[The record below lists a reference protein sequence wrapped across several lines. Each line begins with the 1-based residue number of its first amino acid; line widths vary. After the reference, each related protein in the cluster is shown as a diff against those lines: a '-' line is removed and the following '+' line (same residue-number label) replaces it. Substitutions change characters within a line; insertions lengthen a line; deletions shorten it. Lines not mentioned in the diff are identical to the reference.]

1 MGSDRRWTSA
11 AGRAIGAALVLVL
24 WSSCGASG
32 SAGPAGVPRT
42 ETVVSLDA
50 NQLASLCDW
59 VNASVGGYGSIDNC
73 AGGGSRH
80 ANSTQQDCVDK
91 GFDVCP
97 SLTVGALED
106 CINAIGG
113 DLCQTDTA
121 PPCVSLYQCGSID
134 GGASS
139 GG

>member
-1 MGSDRRWTSA
+1 MGSEGTWTSA
-11 AGRAIGAALVLVL
+11 VGRVIGGALVLIL
-24 WSSCGASG
+24 WSSCGGSG
-32 SAGPAGVPRT
+32 NTGPAGVPRT
-42 ETVVSLDA
+42 ATVVSLDE

-59 VNASVGGYGSIDNC
+59 VNAGVGGYGSIDNC
-73 AGGGSRH
+73 DGGGSRH

-91 GFDVCP
+91 VFGGCP

-106 CINAIGG
+106 CVDAIGG

-121 PPCVSLYQCGSID
+121 PACVSVNECGSTD
-134 GGASS
+134 GGASP